1 MQLIFKKLILIISI
15 LHYGINIMI
24 HVLFATVI
32 LYSSIFAIPLIF
44 IIYISNFI
52 TRIDK
57 LLTNTE
63 EKHELRRSERLMEKK
78 MKKSSSENIIH

>member
-1 MQLIFKKLILIISI
+1 
-15 LHYGINIMI
+15 MI
-24 HVLFATVI
+24 PVLFTTVI

-44 IIYISNFI
+44 IIYITNFI

-78 MKKSSSENIIH
+78 MKNSSSENLIH

>member
-1 MQLIFKKLILIISI
+1 MILIISI
-15 LHYGINIMI
+15 VDYDINIMI
-24 HVLFATVI
+24 PVLFATI
-32 LYSSIFAIPLIF
+32 IIYSSIFAIPLIF

-78 MKKSSSENIIH
+78 MKKSSSENLIH